1 MQGARG
7 VIINVTGGHDMSLME
22 VNEASLLI
30 QEAAHEDAN
39 IIFGAVVDPN
49 LDGRVKVTVI
59 ATGFDTARRGRRRPS
74 ASHTP
79 VDLQH
84 YTAHLKERQDFRGS
98 AGDGHRPVVDCEKA
112 GAGSGCCQQ
121 RHLHRRLEASCRPSM
136 QAMSISRRCRRSM
149 CRRSFVAKGRVV
161 N

>member
-1 MQGARG
+1 
-7 VIINVTGGHDMSLME
+7 ME

-59 ATGFDTARRGRRRPS
+59 ATGFDSVAARPAATTS
-74 ASHTP
+74 SQTP

-84 YTAHLKERQDFRGS
+84 YTAHLKEKTEAPVMDLNRMSIARRPALDLAPATPPAAIQPLADSNG
-98 AGDGHRPVVDCEKA
+98 AIGAPGDID
-112 GAGSGCCQQ
+112 
-121 RHLHRRLEASCRPSM
+121 LEALSAFDVP
-136 QAMSISRRCRRSM
+136 AFLRRE
-149 CRRSFVAKGRVV
+149 G
-161 N
+161 

>member
-39 IIFGAVVDPN
+39 IIFGAVVDPT

-59 ATGFDTARRGRRRPS
+59 ATGLRLRRGRQP
-74 ASHTP
+74 A
-79 VDLQH
+79 
-84 YTAHLKERQDFRGS
+84 
-98 AGDGHRPVVDCEKA
+98 A
-112 GAGSGCCQQ
+112 GA
-121 RHLHRRLEASCRPSM
+121 AK
-136 QAMSISRRCRRSM
+136 RRSI
-149 CRRSFVAKGRVV
+149 CSITRRT
-161 N
+161 